1 MIVIKTID
9 KHISSDTFSDIY
21 LLYGDENYLKKLY
34 RDRLSQAILKEP
46 LSGNMN
52 YRYYNSG
59 DADPD
64 AIAAQAATAPFFSD
78 TMLIVVEDS
87 GLFKRSSSLA
97 EELEN
102 RAEETKIIFIENEVD
117 KRNSLYKYIKANG
130 FVCEINHLNDND
142 LLSFIAGHLGKSG
155 CMITKRAA
163 IQLIN
168 KVGTDMLMLINEM
181 DKLSAYAGDTKQIDI
196 PEVEAV
202 CTTML
207 SGKIFQMMDYIVSG
221 KRNEAISL
229 YNDLIALKENPSSI
243 LYLLTRHLN
252 MLLIMK
258 ENIDES
264 DAVCAKKMGVPP
276 FSIKKYRA
284 QQKAYSRAML
294 LKLIDACVSTDE
306 DFKTGKTDAQMGTL
320 MLIVKLS
327 GDVSK
332 RP

>member
-1 MIVIKTID
+1 MIIIKTLD
-9 KHISSDTFSDIY
+9 RHIKSDTFSDIY
-21 LLYGDENYLKKLY
+21 LLYGDENYLKKHY
-34 RDRLSQAILKEP
+34 RDRLSQAILKDTV
-46 LSGNMN
+46 SGNMN
-52 YRYYNSG
+52 YRYYNSS

-64 AIAAQAATAPFFSD
+64 AIASQAAMVPFFSD

-87 GLFKRSSSLA
+87 GLCKRSSSLA

-102 RAEETKIIFIENEVD
+102 RAEETKIIFIENEID

-130 FVCEINHLNDND
+130 CVCEINHYNDNE
-142 LLSFIAGHLGKSG
+142 LLSFIAGYLGKSG

-163 IQLIN
+163 ILLIN
-168 KVGTDMLMLINEM
+168 KVGVDMQMLINEM

-196 PEVEAV
+196 NEVEAI

-221 KRNEAISL
+221 KKNEAISL
-229 YNDLIALKENPSSI
+229 YSDLIALKESPASI

-252 MLLIMK
+252 LLLILK
-258 ENIDES
+258 ENIEES
-264 DAVCAKKMGVPP
+264 DTVCAKKMSVPP

-284 QQKAYSRAML
+284 QQKAYSRSML
-294 LKLIDACVSTDE
+294 LKLIEECVSTDE
-306 DFKTGKTDAQMGTL
+306 DIKTGITDAQLGTL

-327 GDVSK
+327 DSL
-332 RP
+332 